1 MSVSFKDGCL
11 QFSDDIQD
19 VHRNYIGR
27 QDIKEV
33 ILPVDLKD
41 MQYYR
46 DTFLGNL
53 LKKLLFKKAQ
63 QKFQLIFSKD
73 FLMKM
78 EKSIPHFT
86 SVMD

>member
-1 MSVSFKDGCL
+1 MSGNIELYERKTIMSVSFKDGCL

-46 DTFLGNL
+46 DTF
-53 LKKLLFKKAQ
+53 FWE
-63 QKFQLIFSKD
+63 IC
-73 FLMKM
+73 
-78 EKSIPHFT
+78 
-86 SVMD
+86 